1 MVIVCNPGH
10 VLTLSSKS
18 EEYKKER
25 RKQLKHEGKGV
36 NPFVLVLDSLSTSHS
51 NALNKIRSYLQVTLL
66 SKQVKPS
73 SFTGEQPPGCCQKPS
88 QVI

>member
-66 SKQVKPS
+66 SNDKNDRMESNKRY
-73 SFTGEQPPGCCQKPS
+73 S
-88 QVI
+88 QMG